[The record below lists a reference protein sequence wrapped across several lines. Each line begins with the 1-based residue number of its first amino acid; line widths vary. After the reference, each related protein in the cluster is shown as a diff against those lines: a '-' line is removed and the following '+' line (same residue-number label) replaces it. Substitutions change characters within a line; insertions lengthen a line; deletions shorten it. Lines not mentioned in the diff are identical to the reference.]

1 MNNYFIHIYG
11 ALIIYYIITYI
22 ISPIYIY
29 IFYEV
34 VVLHRSTVT
43 LYTPKSWIFI
53 YLFQL
58 NCICKNI

>member
-43 LYTPKSWIFI
+43 LYFNS
-53 YLFQL
+53 Y
-58 NCICKNI
+58 